1 MINIRDINIKESY
14 DNVVFNDVYIYIIN
28 NNIFINNIINLY

>member
-1 MINIRDINIKESY
+1 MINIRDITIKESY